1 MSDLRFVYAQRCDV
15 KDVLYFIKELARYQK
30 LEHEVLAT
38 EELLMTNI
46 FEENNNIKV
55 IFAEVD
61 GKRIGFALYFYTFAT
76 FLGRCGI
83 YIEDLYIMPEY
94 RSQGIGK
101 KLFSHI
107 AQIATEQSYGRIELT
122 CLDWNVQSI
131 EFYKSIGMKPV
142 DGWTVFRMDSDNI
155 KELAN
160 YVHN

>member
-1 MSDLRFVYAQRCDV
+1 MLDLRFVYAQRCDV
-15 KDVLYFIKELARYQK
+15 KDVLYFIKELARYEK
-30 LEHEVLAT
+30 LEHEVFAT
-38 EELLMTNI
+38 EELLMTNL
-46 FEENNNIKV
+46 FEDNKNIKV

-61 GKRIGFALYFYTFAT
+61 GKRVGFALYFYTFST

-107 AQIATEQSYGRIELT
+107 AQIATEQSCGRIELT

-131 EFYKSIGMKPV
+131 EFYKSIGMEV
-142 DGWTVFRMDSDNI
+142 VNGWAVFRMDSDNI